1 MQLSSFWKP
10 EDEILSFHQVQTP
23 RSRIGYCKLELNLI
37 QLIKRHYSFNV
48 MCPRARPD
56 VWNERVHL
64 LNWKPTLASTHKY
77 THTHTH
83 THTPT
88 QQKTFW
94 SLFVPTLG
102 EATTTTTTT
111 TTYSPTKTSFN
122 LQMHVCMGTILFL
135 ASTIH
140 KSKDPLKEVV
150 G

>member
-77 THTHTH
+77 THTHT
-83 THTPT
+83 PT

-102 EATTTTTTT
+102 EATTTTTTTT

>member
-1 MQLSSFWKP
+1 M
-10 EDEILSFHQVQTP
+10 
-23 RSRIGYCKLELNLI
+23 
-37 QLIKRHYSFNV
+37 
-48 MCPRARPD
+48 PD

-64 LNWKPTLASTHKY
+64 LNWKPTLAN

-83 THTPT
+83 THT

-102 EATTTTTTT
+102 EATTTTY
-111 TTYSPTKTSFN
+111 YSPTKTSFN

-140 KSKDPLKEVV
+140 KSRDPLKERACCWFK
-150 G
+150 